1 MAISEDDSARP
12 LGTAARVVIGLFAA
26 ALVIVTAVVVGG
38 FSRTI
43 AGYAVAAPGAASAMK
58 KEGSGAPPTPDANLT
73 QRVRELG
80 SNPLL
85 AEGVSLSK
93 VTCALPALGRSDDEL
108 IAFYQAQI
116 KCLDAAWNPVLGK
129 VNEPTFAAELQVKVP
144 AHSACG
150 QAPDSRKAVAY
161 YCAGDLTIYAPSQWM
176 LNAVGLNKGSHLATI
191 AHEYGHHV
199 QNESG
204 ILDAA
209 NAQMTS
215 EDQTVPADL
224 ERVRRIELQANC
236 FGALFIASA
245 AGRGAINASAAN
257 AAIADYGNTSDSETH
272 GSRKHQLSWARVGFD
287 SKTTAACNTWAA
299 SAADVT

>member
-1 MAISEDDSARP
+1 VNWD
-12 LGTAARVVIGLFAA
+12 
-26 ALVIVTAVVVGG
+26 
-38 FSRTI
+38 RTLCW
-43 AGYAVAAPGAASAMK
+43 PK
-58 KEGSGAPPTPDANLT
+58 
-73 QRVRELG
+73 
-80 SNPLL
+80 
-85 AEGVSLSK
+85 GVSLSE
-93 VTCALPALGRSDDEL
+93 VTCALPSLGRSDGEL
-108 IAFYQAQI
+108 TAFYQAQM
-116 KCLDAAWNPVLGK
+116 KCLDAAWNPVLGR

-144 AHSACG
+144 ARSACG

-161 YCAGDLTIYAPSQWM
+161 YCPGDLMIYAPSEWM

-215 EDQTVPADL
+215 EDQTVAADL

-245 AGRGAINASAAN
+245 AGRGAINAAAAN

-272 GSRKHQLSWARVGFD
+272 GSRKHQMSWARAGFE